1 MKRKSIRMHTCL
13 AYAIK
18 NTNSTGCLL
27 DLFDHDVISF
37 PAFQISFRVITVIYN
52 DSTSKNI
59 GYNEVILV
67 HAK

>member
-1 MKRKSIRMHTCL
+1 MPSLCNKK
-13 AYAIK
+13 Y
-18 NTNSTGCLL
+18 TNSTGCLI

-37 PAFQISFRVITVIYN
+37 PASLLELSQSYN